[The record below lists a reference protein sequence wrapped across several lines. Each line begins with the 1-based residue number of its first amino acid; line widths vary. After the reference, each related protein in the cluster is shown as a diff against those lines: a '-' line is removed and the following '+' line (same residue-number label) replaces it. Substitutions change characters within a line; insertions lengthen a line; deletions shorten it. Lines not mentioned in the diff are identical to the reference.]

1 MRQVVRFTMLYML
14 LDLNLPVDNSLVCT
28 RVQRVKTLQ
37 QHSKVAFGTNAINFT
52 CYDIWN
58 TGSSPDA

>member
-52 CYDIWN
+52 CYDI
-58 TGSSPDA
+58 